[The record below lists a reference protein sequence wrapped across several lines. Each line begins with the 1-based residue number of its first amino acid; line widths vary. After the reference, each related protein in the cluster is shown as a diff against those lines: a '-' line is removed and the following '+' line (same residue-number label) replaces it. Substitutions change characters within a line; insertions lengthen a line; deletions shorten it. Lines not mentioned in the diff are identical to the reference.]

1 MNTPI
6 HNLQIEQAV
15 LAALMTVSNSYSQVE
30 NLLTEDDF
38 HATRHKLIFQAWL
51 IWIRRIHHMTLYCKS
66 VARNAWLSEAA
77 GGEQYIMRLL
87 SDAPKLL

>member
-15 LAALMTVSNSYSQVE
+15 LAALMTVSNSYGQVE

-38 HATRHKLIFQAWL
+38 HATRHK
-51 IWIRRIHHMTLYCKS
+51 
-66 VARNAWLSEAA
+66 
-77 GGEQYIMRLL
+77 
-87 SDAPKLL
+87 